1 MGTGDD
7 QLEATAVLSVA
18 LAALHQIQE
27 EEDGCRRTAR
37 SVSHWDAVL
46 FDEDS
51 EDEEEVV
58 GPKVK
63 RTRRVTERRDW
74 RTSAWWEQLQD
85 VDLADHTTAAAS
97 VSRTLSCTLP
107 LLSRTGQAVKGEAVV
122 FAGGEGCS

>member
-7 QLEATAVLSVA
+7 LLEATVLSFA

-27 EEDGCRRTAR
+27 EDGRRRTAR
-37 SVSHWDAVL
+37 SVSYWDAVL

-63 RTRRVTERRDW
+63 RTRRVTQRRDW
-74 RTSAWWEQLQD
+74 RTSAWWEQQQRIGVVVVCALQQQWF
-85 VDLADHTTAAAS
+85 H
-97 VSRTLSCTLP
+97 
-107 LLSRTGQAVKGEAVV
+107 
-122 FAGGEGCS
+122 

>member
-7 QLEATAVLSVA
+7 LLEATVLSVA

-27 EEDGCRRTAR
+27 EEDGRRRTAR
-37 SVSHWDAVL
+37 SVSYWDAVL

-63 RTRRVTERRDW
+63 RTRCVTQRRD
-74 RTSAWWEQLQD
+74 
-85 VDLADHTTAAAS
+85 
-97 VSRTLSCTLP
+97 
-107 LLSRTGQAVKGEAVV
+107 
-122 FAGGEGCS
+122 

>member
-1 MGTGDD
+1 MGTGDL
-7 QLEATAVLSVA
+7 LEATVLLSVA

-27 EEDGCRRTAR
+27 EDGCRRTAR
-37 SVSHWDAVL
+37 SVSYWDAVP

-63 RTRRVTERRDW
+63 RTQRVTQRRDW

-85 VDLADHTTAAAS
+85 VDLADHATAAA
-97 VSRTLSCTLP
+97 
-107 LLSRTGQAVKGEAVV
+107 KV
-122 FAGGEGCS
+122 FRGRFRVPYPFF